1 MCAIFIKQP
10 QQLIEI
16 FRPNI
21 QYSFPLNVNCISVC
35 DVGTCPAICLTL
47 SSLPLKQLVI
57 FMSWRREGG
66 IVSSFR

>member
-1 MCAIFIKQP
+1 MYTVVIQQP
-10 QQLIEI
+10 EQLIWI
-16 FRPNI
+16 FKPNI
-21 QYSFPLNVNCISVC
+21 QYSIPLNVKCISIC
-35 DVGTCPAICLTL
+35 DVGTCAAICLTL